1 MITPRNSSARALR
14 AKANTSAGTPK
25 SMNEPWD
32 LVVVGAGPAGATT
45 ALAALHAD
53 PSLRVLLVDRSDFP
67 RDKSCGD
74 GIAPHCFEK
83 LASIDVTGVEDGWTP
98 LTRLELA
105 REDESVAGTMA
116 RPVYVIPRE
125 VFDARLVERAVDRGA
140 TFRRE
145 RIVSIEMVSNG
156 TVPDEIVLNGNI
168 SSGMVVGADGAHS
181 VVRAKLGLPYGR
193 RALAIRGYAPTP
205 PDRRGTQVI
214 RYGDRRQPAYA
225 WAFDRG
231 DGLSN
236 VGYGELLPSDGEGD
250 PPSRALLLEQLEQ
263 LLPGSVGAGEH
274 WKGHHLPLSG
284 WRWEQPDGRLLLT
297 GDAAGL
303 INPMTGEGIYY
314 AIATGIAAGQ
324 SAVRALRNGSDPGA
338 LHRQAVRALLARHL
352 KHTWVASKL
361 AEHPAIVDGGIR
373 VARRDGQVFDQ
384 LVELG
389 LGDGRIS
396 GRLVRGLVSG
406 LARKGLR
413 TVVPNRKGL
422 L

>member
-1 MITPRNSSARALR
+1 MTDRA
-14 AKANTSAGTPK
+14 SE
-25 SMNEPWD
+25 SWD
-32 LVVVGAGPAGATT
+32 LVIVGAGPAGATT
-45 ALAALHAD
+45 ALAALHED
-53 PSLRVLLVDRSDFP
+53 PSLRVLLLDRSEFP

-83 LASIDVTGVEDGWTP
+83 LASIGVTGVEDGWTP

-105 REDESVAGTMA
+105 RGEQAVVRTMA
-116 RPVYVIPRE
+116 RPVYVIPRQ

-140 TFRRE
+140 TFRRD
-145 RIVSIEMVSNG
+145 RIVSCEIVSNE
-156 TVPDEIVLNGNI
+156 TVPGRTISHEIVLNGTI
-168 SSGMVVGADGAHS
+168 SSGIVVGADGAHS
-181 VVRAKLGLPYGR
+181 VVRKALGLPYDR

-236 VGYGELLPSDGEGD
+236 VGYGELLPPDGTGD
-250 PPSRALLLEQLEQ
+250 PPSRALLLDQLER
-263 LLPGSVGAGEH
+263 LLPGSVDAGED

-284 WRWEQPDGRLLLT
+284 WRWDQPDGRLLLT

-314 AIATGIAAGQ
+314 AIATGIAAGR
-324 SAVRALRNGSDPGA
+324 SAVRALSGGGDPGA
-338 LHRQAVRALLARHL
+338 LHRQAVRGLLGRHL
-352 KHTWVASKL
+352 KHTFVASRL
-361 AEHPAIVDGGIR
+361 AEHPVIVDGGIR
-373 VARRDGQVFDQ
+373 VARRDKQVFDEI
-384 LVELG
+384 VELG

-396 GRLVRGLVSG
+396 GRLVRGLVAG
-406 LARKGLR
+406 LGRKAATATRAR
-413 TVVPNRKGL
+413 VVR
-422 L
+422 

>member
-1 MITPRNSSARALR
+1 MS
-14 AKANTSAGTPK
+14 
-25 SMNEPWD
+25 EHWD
-32 LVVVGAGPAGATT
+32 LVVVGAGPAGASA
-45 ALAALHAD
+45 ALAARHAD
-53 PSLRVLLVDRSDFP
+53 PSLKVLLLDRSDFP

-83 LASIDVTGVEDGWTP
+83 LASIGVTGVEDGWSP

-105 REDESVAGTMA
+105 RGEQSVADEMA
-116 RPVYVIPRE
+116 RPVYVIPRQ
-125 VFDARLVERAVDRGA
+125 VFDARLVERAVASGA
-140 TFRRE
+140 VLRRE
-145 RIVSIEMVSNG
+145 KVVSIETFSNGTISNG
-156 TVPDEIVLNGNI
+156 TVPHGTVSYENSSYETILNGTI
-168 SSGMVVGADGAHS
+168 SSRVVVGADGAHS
-181 VVRAKLGLPYGR
+181 VVRGHLGLPFGR

-205 PDRRGTQVI
+205 PERRGTQVI

-236 VGYGELLPSDGEGD
+236 IGYGELLPPDGAE
-250 PPSRALLLEQLEQ
+250 PPSRQLLLDQLGQ
-263 LLPGSVGAGEH
+263 LLPGYVGSQ

-284 WRWEQPDGRLLLT
+284 WRWHQPDGRLLLA

-324 SAVRALRNGSDPGA
+324 SAARALRGEGDPGA
-338 LHRQAVRALLARHL
+338 LHRRAVRAQLGRHL
-352 KHTWVASKL
+352 KHTWVASRL
-361 AEHPAIVDGGIR
+361 AEHPVIVDGGIR
-373 VARRDGQVFDQ
+373 VARRDRQVFDE

-396 GRLVRGLVSG
+396 GRLVRGLVTG
-406 LARKGLR
+406 LARTTASQVRG
-413 TVVPNRKGL
+413 N
-422 L
+422 

>member
-1 MITPRNSSARALR
+1 MTES
-14 AKANTSAGTPK
+14 
-25 SMNEPWD
+25 WD
-32 LVVVGAGPAGATT
+32 LAIVGAGPAGATA

-53 PSLRVLLVDRSDFP
+53 PSLKVLLLDRSDFP

-83 LASIDVTGVEDGWTP
+83 LASIGVTGVEDGWTP

-105 REDESVAGTMA
+105 RGDQSVEGTMA

-145 RIVSIEMVSNG
+145 RIGAVDQLPAARV
-156 TVPDEIVLNGNI
+156 
-168 SSGMVVGADGAHS
+168 VVGADGAHS
-181 VVRAKLGLPYGR
+181 VIRSHLGLPFGR

-205 PDRRGTQVI
+205 PDRKGTQVI

-236 VGYGELLPSDGEGD
+236 VGYGELLPSDDEGD
-250 PPSRALLLEQLEQ
+250 PPSRALLLDQLEQ
-263 LLPGSVGAGEH
+263 LLPGSVDAGEH

-314 AIATGIAAGQ
+314 AIATGIAAGR
-324 SAVRALRNGSDPGA
+324 SAVRALREGGDAGA
-338 LHRQAVRALLARHL
+338 LHRQAVRALLGRHL

-373 VARRDGQVFDQ
+373 VARRDGQVFDE

-396 GRLVRGLVSG
+396 GRLVRGLVAG
-406 LARKGLR
+406 LGRKAVSR
-413 TVVPNRKGL
+413 VKGS
-422 L
+422 

>member
-1 MITPRNSSARALR
+1 MTES
-14 AKANTSAGTPK
+14 
-25 SMNEPWD
+25 WD

-53 PSLRVLLVDRSDFP
+53 PSMSVLLLDRSDFP

-74 GIAPHCFEK
+74 GIAPHCFGA
-83 LASIDVTGVEDGWTP
+83 LASVGVAGVEAGWTP
-98 LTRLELA
+98 LTHLELA
-105 REDESVAGTMA
+105 RGAESVARPMA
-116 RPVYVIPRE
+116 RPVHVIPRE
-125 VFDARLVERAVDRGA
+125 VFDARLVERAVERGA

-145 RIVSIEMVSNG
+145 RVASVDQL
-156 TVPDEIVLNGNI
+156 PDAGV
-168 SSGMVVGADGAHS
+168 VVGADGAHS
-181 VVRAKLGLPYGR
+181 VVRAHLGLPTGR

-205 PDRRGTQVI
+205 AARRGTQVI

-236 VGYGELLPSDGEGD
+236 IGYGELLPTDSEGEA
-250 PPSRALLLEQLEQ
+250 PSRQLLLDQLEE
-263 LLPGSVGAGEH
+263 LLPGYDGGH

-284 WRWEQPDGRLLLT
+284 WRWAQPDGRVLLT

-314 AIATGIAAGQ
+314 AIVTGIAAGQ
-324 SAVRALRNGSDPGA
+324 AAVRARHDPPAAGA
-338 LHRQAVRALLARHL
+338 LHRHAVRRRLGRHL
-352 KHTWVASKL
+352 KHTFVASRL
-361 AEHPAIVDGGIR
+361 AEHPVIVDGGIR
-373 VARRDGQVFDQ
+373 VARRDPRVFDE

-396 GRLVRGLVSG
+396 RRLVGGLTAG
-406 LARKGLR
+406 LGRKAVTGLR
-413 TVVPNRKGL
+413 GAR
-422 L
+422 

>member
-1 MITPRNSSARALR
+1 MTTES
-14 AKANTSAGTPK
+14 
-25 SMNEPWD
+25 WD
-32 LVVVGAGPAGATT
+32 LVVVGAGPAGAST

-53 PSLRVLLVDRSDFP
+53 PALRVLLLDRSDFP

-74 GIAPHCFEK
+74 GIAPHVFEA
-83 LASIDVTGVEDGWTP
+83 LAGIDVTGVEDGWTP

-105 REDESVAGTMA
+105 RGDQSVARPMA

-125 VFDARLVERAVDRGA
+125 VFDARLVERAVARGA
-140 TFRRE
+140 TFRRQ
-145 RIVSIEMVSNG
+145 RVTSVDDLPYAG
-156 TVPDEIVLNGNI
+156 
-168 SSGMVVGADGAHS
+168 VVIGADGAHS
-181 VVRAKLGLPYGR
+181 VLRAHLGLGTGR

-205 PDRRGTQVI
+205 AGRRGTQVI

-236 VGYGELLPSDGEGD
+236 VGYGELLPEDGD
-250 PPSRALLLEQLEQ
+250 PPSRALLLDQLER
-263 LLPGSVGAGEH
+263 LLPGSVADGDH

-284 WRWEQPDGRLLLT
+284 WRWDQPDGRVLLT

-324 SAVRALRNGSDPGA
+324 SAVRAMREGTDPGA
-338 LHRQAVRALLARHL
+338 LHRRAVRSRLGRHL
-352 KHTWVASKL
+352 KHTWVASRL
-361 AEHPAIVDGGIR
+361 AEHPVIVDGGIR
-373 VARRDGQVFDQ
+373 VARRDRRVFDE
-384 LVELG
+384 LVEIG

-396 GRLVRGLVSG
+396 GRLVRGLVGG
-406 LARKGLR
+406 LARKGVSGLR
-413 TVVPNRKGL
+413 GNN
-422 L
+422 

>member
-1 MITPRNSSARALR
+1 MTQA
-14 AKANTSAGTPK
+14 
-25 SMNEPWD
+25 WD

-53 PSLRVLLVDRSDFP
+53 PTLRVLLLDRSDFP

-74 GIAPHCFEK
+74 GIAPHCLDE
-83 LASIDVTGVEDGWTP
+83 LASIGVTGVAEGWTP
-98 LTRLELA
+98 LTHLELA
-105 REDESVAGTMA
+105 RGDRSVARPMA

-125 VFDARLVERAVDRGA
+125 VFDARLVERAVERGA
-140 TFRRE
+140 TLVRR
-145 RIVSIEMVSNG
+145 RVTSVADLPG
-156 TVPDEIVLNGNI
+156 AGV
-168 SSGMVVGADGAHS
+168 VVGADGAHS
-181 VVRAKLGLPYGR
+181 VLRSHLGLGNGR

-205 PDRRGTQVI
+205 PHRRGTQVI

-236 VGYGELLPSDGEGD
+236 VGYGELLPGPGEGG
-250 PPSRALLLEQLEQ
+250 PPSRALLLDQLEQ
-263 LLPGSVGAGEH
+263 LLPGSVAEVDD

-284 WRWEQPDGRLLLT
+284 WRWHQPDGRLLLV

-303 INPMTGEGIYY
+303 VNPITGEGIYY

-324 SAVRALRNGSDPGA
+324 VAARARHDPAAAGA
-338 LHRQAVRALLARHL
+338 LHRVAVRKQLARHL
-352 KHTWVASKL
+352 KHTWVASRL
-361 AEHPAIVDGGIR
+361 ARSELIVDGGIR
-373 VARRDGQVFDQ
+373 VAQRDRRVFDE

-396 GRLVRGLVSG
+396 GRLVRGLAGGLGRRAVSG
-406 LARKGLR
+406 PRGSRRA
-413 TVVPNRKGL
+413 
-422 L
+422 

>member
-1 MITPRNSSARALR
+1 MTER
-14 AKANTSAGTPK
+14 
-25 SMNEPWD
+25 WD
-32 LVVVGAGPAGATT
+32 LVVVGAGPAGASA

-53 PSLRVLLVDRSDFP
+53 PSLKVLLLDRSDFP

-83 LASIDVTGVEDGWTP
+83 LASIGVTGVEDGWTP
-98 LTRLELA
+98 LTQLELA
-105 REDESVAGTMA
+105 RGEESVAGEMA

-125 VFDARLVERAVDRGA
+125 VFDARLVERAVERGA
-140 TFRRE
+140 VLRR
-145 RIVSIEMVSNG
+145 RRVSSV
-156 TVPDEIVLNGNI
+156 DELADARV
-168 SSGMVVGADGAHS
+168 VVGADGAHS
-181 VVRAKLGLPYGR
+181 VVRAHLGLPYGR
-193 RALAIRGYAPTP
+193 RAIAIRGYAPTP
-205 PDRRGTQVI
+205 PDRRGTQII

-236 VGYGELLPSDGEGD
+236 IGYGELLPTDGD
-250 PPSRALLLEQLEQ
+250 APPSRRLLLEQLDQ
-263 LLPGSVGAGEH
+263 LLPGYDGTH

-284 WRWEQPDGRLLLT
+284 WRWDQPDGRLLLA

-314 AIATGIAAGQ
+314 AIATGLSAGR
-324 SAVRALRNGSDPGA
+324 SAVRALRESGDAGA
-338 LHRQAVRALLARHL
+338 LHRQAVRAELGRHL
-352 KHTWVASKL
+352 KHTFVASRL
-361 AEHPAIVDGGIR
+361 AERPVIVDGGIR
-373 VARRDGQVFDQ
+373 VARRDHQVFDQ

-396 GRLVRGLVSG
+396 PRLVRGLVAG

-413 TVVPNRKGL
+413 RVRIRS
-422 L
+422 

>member
-1 MITPRNSSARALR
+1 MT
-14 AKANTSAGTPK
+14 TSAHD
-25 SMNEPWD
+25 SWD
-32 LVVVGAGPAGATT
+32 LVVVGAGPAGATA

-53 PSLRVLLVDRSDFP
+53 PSLRVLLLDRSDFP

-83 LASIDVTGVEDGWTP
+83 LASIGVTGVEDGWTP

-105 REDESVAGTMA
+105 RGPQSVARRMA
-116 RPVYVIPRE
+116 RPVYVIPRQ

-145 RIVSIEMVSNG
+145 RIVSVETVQEKTVSNG
-156 TVPDEIVLNGNI
+156 VVSHETVLNGTI
-168 SSGMVVGADGAHS
+168 SAPIVVGADGAHS
-181 VVRAKLGLPYGR
+181 VVRGQLGLPYGR

-236 VGYGELLPSDGEGD
+236 IGYGELLPAEGAGD
-250 PPSRALLLEQLEQ
+250 PPSRALLLDQLEL
-263 LLPGSVGAGEH
+263 LLPGSVDAGEH

-284 WRWEQPDGRLLLT
+284 WRWDQPDGRLLLV

-324 SAVRALRNGSDPGA
+324 AAARTLREGGDPGA
-338 LHRQAVRALLARHL
+338 RHRQAVRALLGRHL
-352 KHTWVASKL
+352 KHTFVASRL

-373 VARRDGQVFDQ
+373 VARRDKQVFDEM
-384 LVELG
+384 VELG

-396 GRLVRGLVSG
+396 GRLVRGLVAG
-406 LARKGLR
+406 LGRKAVTATRARASR
-413 TVVPNRKGL
+413 A
-422 L
+422 